1 MSKQPKLV
9 YWFPLANTLPNVAGW
24 LQSASRVKKIPQK
37 ILIKSSGRL
46 SFCDK
51 LPEKGRRCFSS
62 STYITSAGE
71 AGILGSVLLFK
82 FSHRNSGE
90 IILLKSVCNR
100 TELIIFL
107 CYSAGFRSDIFI
119 YCYSPSYHLCQY
131 FTIYFPL
138 LSSVSVLFPGLIE
151 VPLGS
156 EQVSTQS
163 PCTSQMA
170 A

>member
-24 LQSASRVKKIPQK
+24 LQSASTVKKIPQK

-62 STYITSAGE
+62 STFITSAGE
-71 AGILGSVLLFK
+71 AGILGSV
-82 FSHRNSGE
+82 SHGNSGE

-107 CYSAGFRSDIFI
+107 CCSARFGSDIFI

-131 FTIYFPL
+131 FAIHFPL
-138 LSSVSVLFPGLIE
+138 LSSASVLFPGLIE

-156 EQVSTQS
+156 EQVSSRS